1 MPELSPLPPAQL
13 PPLSNN
19 FVSLSQFSG
28 SCSTAL
34 STSLQ
39 PRMLSQKRC
48 RSCLQVINYF
58 FLESLN
64 CRHRRDRGCLR
75 SSTASWIQASPRDS
89 RHASF
94 GAGCTMS
101 KNAIISC
108 RTSSLPSPQTRVH
121 FDHLLHR
128 LASFL
133 RRLSSSCALNCQM
146 RSSAIHL
153 PSRTR
158 KHNLEEL
165 DAEFPRE
172 YHGCT
177 VLDHDVPATT

>member
-101 KNAIISC
+101 KNAIAVEHHL
-108 RTSSLPSPQTRVH
+108 SLPRRRGCTSIIFFTDWQASCVGCLPHVH
-121 FDHLLHR
+121 LI
-128 LASFL
+128 
-133 RRLSSSCALNCQM
+133 NCQM

-153 PSRTR
+153 HSRTR